1 MTLRLIV
8 FDCDG
13 TLVDS
18 QAAIIHAMR
27 EAFDA
32 ADLPA
37 PSDEEVRGIVG
48 LSVPQ
53 AVASLAPSQ
62 PLETLSVIDAEF
74 RRASIALRAADPA
87 TNTKFYDGAR
97 DCLDHLI
104 DAGELLAVAT
114 GKARRGLDHL
124 LDQADLRSHFVATQS
139 ADDAPSKP
147 HPGML
152 QNCARLSGAD
162 RMVMIGDTSFDM
174 QMAKNFGC
182 HAIGVTW
189 GYHSNALLLDS
200 GADVLVNDFDELKVA
215 LSEWE

>member
-32 ADLPA
+32 ADLPS
-37 PSDEEVRGIVG
+37 PSDEAVRSIVG

-53 AVASLAPSQ
+53 AVTALAPMQ
-62 PLETLSVIDAEF
+62 NRTTLEVIDAEF
-74 RRASIALRAADPA
+74 RRASIALRAANPE
-87 TNTKFYDGAR
+87 TNAKFYDGAR
-97 DCLDHLI
+97 DCLDRLNN
-104 DAGELLAVAT
+104 DGELLAVAT

-124 LDQADLRSHFVATQS
+124 LDHSDLRGHFVATQT

-152 QNCARLSGAD
+152 ENCARLTGAD

-174 QMAKNFGC
+174 AMAKNFGC

-189 GYHSNALLLDS
+189 GYHSNSVLVES
-200 GADVLVNDFDELKVA
+200 GADVLANTFEELEVA
-215 LSEWE
+215 IAAWG

>member
-53 AVASLAPSQ
+53 AVARTQRRILSFMTERAIVLIISIMQASCW
-62 PLETLSVIDAEF
+62 PL
-74 RRASIALRAADPA
+74 
-87 TNTKFYDGAR
+87 
-97 DCLDHLI
+97 
-104 DAGELLAVAT
+104 
-114 GKARRGLDHL
+114 RRGK
-124 LDQADLRSHFVATQS
+124 Q
-139 ADDAPSKP
+139 DA
-147 HPGML
+147 
-152 QNCARLSGAD
+152 
-162 RMVMIGDTSFDM
+162 
-174 QMAKNFGC
+174 
-182 HAIGVTW
+182 
-189 GYHSNALLLDS
+189 
-200 GADVLVNDFDELKVA
+200 VLIICWTKLI
-215 LSEWE
+215 

>member
-1 MTLRLIV
+1 MSLRLIV

-27 EAFDA
+27 EAFSA
-32 ADLPA
+32 AKLPA
-37 PSDEEVRGIVG
+37 PSDDAITGIVG

-53 AVASLAPSQ
+53 AVAALAPGQSGDV
-62 PLETLSVIDAEF
+62 LSVIDKTF
-74 RRASIALRAADPA
+74 RQSSIAWREANPNESA
-87 TNTKFYDGAR
+87 TFYDGAR
-97 DCLDHLI
+97 DCLDRLNNS
-104 DAGELLAVAT
+104 GELLAVAT

-124 LDQADLRSHFVATQS
+124 LDQSGLRGHFVATQS

-152 QNCARLSGAD
+152 ENCARLTGAD
-162 RMVMIGDTSFDM
+162 RMIMIGDTSYDM
-174 QMAKNFGC
+174 LMAKSFGC

-189 GYHSNALLLDS
+189 GYHSDAVLLES
-200 GADVLVNDFDELKVA
+200 GADVLVRNFAELEEA
-215 LSEWE
+215 LTAQK